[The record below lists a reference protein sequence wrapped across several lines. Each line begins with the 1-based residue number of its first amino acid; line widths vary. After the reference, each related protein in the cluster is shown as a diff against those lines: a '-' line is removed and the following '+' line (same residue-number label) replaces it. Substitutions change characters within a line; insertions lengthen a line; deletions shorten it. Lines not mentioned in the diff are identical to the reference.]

1 MNKEI
6 LNIIHEYINIHIQKQ
21 VIKIQNNIFIHYT
34 NL

>member
-21 VIKIQNNIFIHYT
+21 VIKIKKQHIYT
-34 NL
+34 LH